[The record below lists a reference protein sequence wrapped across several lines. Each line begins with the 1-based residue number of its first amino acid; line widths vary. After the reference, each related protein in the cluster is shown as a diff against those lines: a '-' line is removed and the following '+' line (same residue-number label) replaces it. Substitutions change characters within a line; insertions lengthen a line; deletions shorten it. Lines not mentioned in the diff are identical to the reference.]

1 MPLYCFEQPFNAKT
15 QAPKKMGFR
24 CIRDS
29 HWNGLLDHAYILLA
43 NVLANPVKTA
53 LGNLAMLKL

>member
-1 MPLYCFEQPFNAKT
+1 MPLYCFEKPFNAKT

-29 HWNGLLDHAYILLA
+29 HWNDLLDHEYKLLA
-43 NVLANPVKTA
+43 NVFANTVKTA
-53 LGNLAMLKL
+53 LGNLSKLKL